1 VLLGTLYAAA
11 ARRWL
16 NDASD
21 FIACI
26 ARVILSVQES
36 NSRSGCCDIVRSG
49 GKRCGLGRVR
59 YSSGVRYLVT
69 GYVNKVLK
77 LDLE

>member
-11 ARRWL
+11 ARCWL

-26 ARVILSVQES
+26 ARVTLSVQGS
-36 NSRSGCCDIVRSG
+36 NSRSGCCDIVRSS
-49 GKRCGLGRVR
+49 GKRCGLGEVRHSGGVR
-59 YSSGVRYLVT
+59 YSVT
-69 GYVNKVLK
+69 GYVT
-77 LDLE
+77 